1 MAQKKFE
8 TPTIFGALCE
18 GEPALPRAARR
29 AIESSA
35 PNAVLLP
42 FQVEA
47 KHLKNVIDCMLLMD
61 VEGLIVLG
69 GHRKR
74 IKRHIPRLDR
84 SAEAAGMVDTVVKR
98 GRGFTGYCAEWIA
111 LSEWQKE
118 TKKTGSRRQQ
128 PSASELAKRRQR
140 IGVEL
145 LTHRLISK

>member
-1 MAQKKFE
+1 MTKEKFE

-18 GEPALPRAARR
+18 GGLALPRAARR

-47 KHLKNVIDCMLLMD
+47 KHLRNVIECMLLMD

-74 IKRHIPRLDR
+74 IKRYIPRLDR
-84 SAEAAGMVDTVVKR
+84 SAKAGGMVDIVARR
-98 GRGFTGYCAEWIA
+98 GRGFVWYCAEWIA

-118 TKKTGSRRQQ
+118 AKKTGSRRSR
-128 PSASELAKRRQR
+128 PSAGELAKRTQR
-140 IGVEL
+140 VGVEL
-145 LTHRLISK
+145 LTHRLTSK